1 MVANLI
7 HLSEIKVAIKDQTL
21 NSTNYDLVMKRPKG
35 ELTTSSTVTLWG
47 QRQMAQQQ
55 DRDPKAQGDLPKTDG
70 YVYFTK
76 PMAVTL
82 KKGDEIVE
90 VDGRVF
96 KAKIVEVRDET
107 VYYNGADWIRADFL
121 RIADAA

>member
-7 HLSEIKVAIKDQTL
+7 HLSEIKIAIKDQ
-21 NSTNYDLVMKRPKG
+21 STANYDAIMKRPKG
-35 ELTTSSTVTLWG
+35 ALPTSSIVTLWG
-47 QRQMAQQQ
+47 QRQMVKQQ
-55 DRDPKAQGDLPKTDG
+55 DRNPKAQGDIPTTDG
-70 YVYFTK
+70 YVYFEK
-76 PMAVTL
+76 PMTVTL

-107 VYYNGADWIRADFL
+107 VYYNGADWVRADFL
-121 RIADAA
+121 RVADVA